1 MGTFG
6 IDLSS
11 LTGTTGIDVN
21 SLVSQLTYVA
31 RAPERVWQSSQ
42 QGLQVQI
49 DALNGLN
56 TGLSD
61 LLTKVNNMKDIT
73 GGLGAVLTTSSDSEV
88 VDATATAGA
97 AIATHVVIVNSLAA
111 TSSYYTAP
119 VATGDTALNNGS
131 FTIQVGSN
139 APTTIT
145 IDGTNNTLNKLAA
158 AINQAGLGITANVTT
173 DVSGARLSLVANQSG
188 AASDINITADS
199 SGLGFTKAAAGK
211 DATLTVDGVP
221 ITSASNTVNGVVPG
235 VTFSLLAAAPGTQVT
250 IGVTPDTDAA
260 VQAVT
265 DFVDS
270 YNKLAQA
277 MQKGFAV
284 DPTSHTAGA
293 LVGDSSADML
303 QQQLLDMTTY
313 AVTGAGAFT
322 TLRSLGITMNND
334 GTLTV
339 DSKALQNAAASDYTN
354 FKSFFQGTSGF
365 ASFFSKQLTQ
375 ETDPTQGIVSVDI
388 KGLQA
393 SKDSLQDQIDN
404 FETFLIAQQQQW
416 MKQYEQANII
426 LQQLPQLQKQIES
439 QLGTLSSSSSK

>member
-1 MGTFG
+1 
-6 IDLSS
+6 
-11 LTGTTGIDVN
+11 
-21 SLVSQLTYVA
+21 
-31 RAPERVWQSSQ
+31 
-42 QGLQVQI
+42 
-49 DALNGLN
+49 
-56 TGLSD
+56 
-61 LLTKVNNMKDIT
+61 
-73 GGLGAVLTTSSDSEV
+73 
-88 VDATATAGA
+88 
-97 AIATHVVIVNSLAA
+97 
-111 TSSYYTAP
+111 
-119 VATGDTALNNGS
+119 
-131 FTIQVGSN
+131 
-139 APTTIT
+139 
-145 IDGTNNTLNKLAA
+145 
-158 AINQAGLGITANVTT
+158 
-173 DVSGARLSLVANQSG
+173 
-188 AASDINITADS
+188 
-199 SGLGFTKAAAGK
+199 
-211 DATLTVDGVP
+211 VP